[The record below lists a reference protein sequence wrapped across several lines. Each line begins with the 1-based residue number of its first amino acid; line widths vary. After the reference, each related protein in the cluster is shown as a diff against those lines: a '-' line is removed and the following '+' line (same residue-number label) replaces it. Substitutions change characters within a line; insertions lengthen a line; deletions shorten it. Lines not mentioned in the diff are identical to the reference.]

1 MLENQPYRHLQEDDE
16 INLLDYWRVIW
27 KYKRLIG
34 IICSTI
40 VLFSAIFSF
49 CSPKIYKSTATI
61 LPAQSAQGSSMM
73 GNPMAQTVA
82 LSAGISTLTTNEKA
96 FLSIL
101 KSRIIKEK
109 IVNQFNL
116 KDYYKYLR
124 LDSAIT
130 SLGDATKI
138 SLSKDGII
146 SIDVEDKDPEMAA
159 NIANAYIE
167 YLNQLN
173 AEFGIGTASRRRR
186 FIAEQLAKAEKS
198 LKAAEDTLKEFQ
210 EKHRAI
216 SLEEQAKGAAEAGV
230 SIRSEIATAEVQ
242 LQVMQNFAKDSHPEI
257 ISLRRKIQELKR
269 QLAKSQY
276 STRLDLPLET
286 GNPQYTKKGLST
298 PAATIPLVGLEL
310 GRLAR
315 DVMVQE
321 TVYTFLT
328 QELERAK
335 IDEVRDLPVVQPLD
349 TAVPA
354 IQKCKPKIKQ
364 NILLSGV
371 VSLFLSI
378 FTAFSLE
385 YINKQRA
392 KGLKS

>member
-1 MLENQPYRHLQEDDE
+1 MLENQPYQHLQEDDE

-27 KYKRLIG
+27 KYKILIG
-34 IICSTI
+34 IICSAI
-40 VLFSAIFSF
+40 VLFSAIYSF
-49 CSPKIYKSTATI
+49 CLPKIYKSTATI
-61 LPAQSAQGSSMM
+61 LPAQSNQGSSIM
-73 GNPMAQTVA
+73 GNPAAQNIA
-82 LSAGISTLTTNEKA
+82 LLTGISTSTTDEKT

-101 KSRIIKEK
+101 KSRTIKEK

-116 KDYYKYLR
+116 KDYYKCLR
-124 LDSAIT
+124 LDSAIN
-130 SLGDATKI
+130 SLGGVTKI
-138 SLSKDGII
+138 SPSKDGII
-146 SIDVEDKDPEMAA
+146 SIDVEDKEPEMAA
-159 NIANAYIE
+159 KIANAYIE
-167 YLNQLN
+167 HLNQLN

-186 FIAEQLAKAEKS
+186 FIAEQLAKADKS

-216 SLEEQAKGAAEAGV
+216 SLVDQARGAVDASAT
-230 SIRSEIATAEVQ
+230 IRSEIATAEVQ
-242 LQVMQNFAKDSHPEI
+242 LQVMQNFTKDSHPEV
-257 ISLRRKIQELKR
+257 ISLRRKIQELKC

-276 STRLDLPLET
+276 STGLDLPSET
-286 GNPQYTKKGLST
+286 GNPEYTKKEIYV
-298 PAATIPLVGLEL
+298 PVANIPRVGLEL

-315 DVMVQE
+315 DVKVQE
-321 TVYTFLT
+321 AVYTFLT
-328 QELERAK
+328 QELEKAK

-349 TAVPA
+349 PAVPA
-354 IQKCKPKIKQ
+354 IYKCKPKRML